1 MEGTSIEETDT
12 AIAKELKKADSIEVL
27 LDRRPEINSTHNE
40 ESVENSTSESS
51 TKTVEKEEEEEWLD
65 ILGSGQLKK
74 KVIKKGKPDSRP
86 QRSDVCTVSYVG
98 KLEDGTVIEEF
109 DRIQVN
115 VGDAEVIQGIDFILP
130 LMDVGEECEAIIS
143 SRFAYGDQGLPP
155 TVPAKATLYYKI
167 TLHDT
172 ECEPEVMTLPVEKR
186 RDIGNH
192 KKERGNWWYSRQ
204 EHTLAIQC
212 YRRALEYLDDTESP
226 GVTEENKSHEQE
238 IYDLLEDRI
247 KVYNNLAAAQMKI
260 LAYEAALSSIEKV
273 LQCQPKNVKALFRKG
288 KIFSA
293 KGETEIAIPILKEAL
308 SLEPGSLPIK
318 TELNKLLSRQRH
330 DTAEQ
335 RSLYKKMLGTDKEES
350 KSSPSHNSSINSNLV
365 KIGLLVGGVAVVA
378 GAFIYKYKVF

>member
-1 MEGTSIEETDT
+1 MEGSNTDETGT
-12 AIAKELKKADSIEVL
+12 AATKELKNADSVEVL
-27 LDRRPEINSTHNE
+27 HERRPETNSTENE
-40 ESVENSTSESS
+40 ESVENSLSEST
-51 TKTVEKEEEEEWLD
+51 TKAVEKEEEEEWLD

-74 KVIKKGKPDSRP
+74 KVIKKGTPDSRP
-86 QRSDVCTVSYVG
+86 QRSDVCTVSYEG
-98 KLEDGTVIEEF
+98 KLEDGTVVEQF
-109 DRIQVN
+109 DRIQIN
-115 VGDAEVIQGIDFILP
+115 VGDVEVIQGIDFILP

-143 SRFAYGDQGLPP
+143 PRFAYGDHGLLPEVPP
-155 TVPAKATLYYKI
+155 KATLYYKI

-172 ECEPEVMTLPVEKR
+172 ECEPEAMTLPIQKR
-186 RDIGNH
+186 REIGNR

-212 YRRALEYLDDTESP
+212 YRRALDYLDDIESP
-226 GVTEENKSHEQE
+226 GVMEDNKSHEEE
-238 IYDLLEDRI
+238 IHDLLDDRI

-260 LAYEAALSSIEKV
+260 SAYDTALSSVDKV
-273 LQCQPKNVKALFRKG
+273 LRCQPKNVKALFRKG
-288 KIFSA
+288 KIYSA

-308 SLEPGSLPIK
+308 ALEPGSLPIK

-335 RSLYKKMLGTDKEES
+335 RNLYKKMLGTDKEEN
-350 KSSPSHNSSINSNLV
+350 KSSSSHNSSVNSNLV